1 MIRVALRN
9 RIVQPHNAFAPP
21 RAARWSASVLAA
33 LLGLAI
39 ATACSGSGGDG
50 AAKTTTSDVGGTMI
64 VVQPAEPGTLFPP
77 KATYSAEFAVINSV
91 FDKLADI
98 APDLSVIG
106 DKGYRPRLATS
117 WQWAS
122 DSLSIAFAL
131 DPKAHW
137 HDGQPLRADDVK
149 YTFAVYT
156 ADSVGADAKS
166 LLGNIDSVTVRDSLT
181 AVFWYKRR
189 LPQQFFDA
197 TYHMYVLP
205 SHLLA
210 STPMTKVGDA
220 PFGRQPVGTGRFR
233 FAKWD
238 AGARIEILADTT
250 NARGRAKLDRVVW
263 TFTQDF
269 GAATVKLFAGE
280 ADFYEAIRPDN
291 LPQVARVPSLRLE
304 PAPAL
309 QYGFLDFNLHARGS
323 KTAPHPIFG
332 DVRVRR
338 ALAMAVD
345 RPRLVRSVFDSL
357 GLVALAYAP
366 RALIPDTT
374 SLVQLPFNVA
384 AARALL
390 DSAGW
395 TMAKGDSVRGRN
407 GLRLIFEIMAPS
419 SALTRQRYA
428 TLLQEQLRPLGVGI
442 TVRVLEGPAMGGKVM
457 AHDFDS
463 FMHVWD
469 MTPGRMGMS
478 QTWTS
483 SGNSNFGGYASAAFD
498 ATLDSAYTSFDVA
511 TSAQTWSHVFQ
522 QLIDDEPGILL
533 YEPHT
538 PVAIHRRIHNPPLR
552 ANGWFQDLADWY
564 VDPAQ
569 RIERDRIGL
578 GRPR

>member
-1 MIRVALRN
+1 MIHVAPRTAVARHVGARLCALALATLASCRN
-9 RIVQPHNAFAPP
+9 GDVPK
-21 RAARWSASVLAA
+21 AA
-33 LLGLAI
+33 
-39 ATACSGSGGDG
+39 
-50 AAKTTTSDVGGTMI
+50 TSDVGGTMI
-64 VVQPAEPGTLFPP
+64 IVQPAEPSTLFPP
-77 KATYSAEFAVINSV
+77 KASQVAEFAVIHSL

-98 APDLSVIG
+98 GPDLSVIG

-117 WQWAS
+117 WQWSS
-122 DSLSIAFAL
+122 DSLSISFAL

-156 ADSVGADAKS
+156 ADSVGSGYKS
-166 LLGNIDSVTVRDSLT
+166 SLGNIDSVTVRDSLT
-181 AVFWYKRR
+181 AVFWFKRR
-189 LPQQFFDA
+189 LPHQFFDA

-210 STPMTKVGDA
+210 SIPMSQLGDD

-263 TFTQDF
+263 TLVHDY
-269 GAATVKLFAGE
+269 GAATIKLFAGE

-291 LPQVARVPSLRLE
+291 LPQVARAPALRLE
-304 PAPAL
+304 SAPAL

-323 KTAPHPIFG
+323 KSTPHPIFG

-345 RPRLVRSVFDSL
+345 RPRLVRSVLDSL
-357 GLVALAYAP
+357 GSVALAYAP

-374 SLVQLPFNVA
+374 SLVQLPYNVA

-395 TMAKGDSVRGRN
+395 TLAPGDSVRTHDGV
-407 GLRLIFEIMAPS
+407 RLAFEIMAPS
-419 SALTRQRYA
+419 SSLTRTRYA
-428 TLLQEQLRPLGVGI
+428 ALLQEQLRPLGVGI
-442 TVRVLEGPAMGGKVM
+442 SVRILEGAAMGGRVLS
-457 AHDFDS
+457 HNFDS
-463 FMHVWD
+463 FLHSWD
-469 MTPGRMGMS
+469 MTPGRLGMAE
-478 QTWTS
+478 TWTS
-483 SGNSNFGGYASAAFD
+483 AGHDNLGGYASAAFD
-498 ATLDSAYTSFDVA
+498 AKLDSAYTTFDA
-511 TSAQTWSHVFQ
+511 ANSARVWSHVFQ
-522 QLIDDEPGILL
+522 QLIDDQPGLLL

-538 PVAIHRRIHNPPLR
+538 PVAMHRRIRNPPLR
-552 ANGWFQDLADWY
+552 ANGWYMDLADWS
-564 VDPAQ
+564 VDPTQ

-578 GRPR
+578 GSPR